1 MSVSD
6 DDKNALGWLGRQEIL
21 TVLMI
26 IVFGTFSVTVAV
38 ILILTFTHPE
48 IISSITISGDIDLGR
63 FIDRFDELLMAF
75 LVLLGVSIGA
85 KMKK

>member
-48 IISSITISGDIDLGR
+48 IISSITISGDIDLGG